1 MLGMLVPAAKVL
13 LTGATLGGGTLGA
26 VDLYKQFT
34 DKDRLISDFT
44 NIEENEDGIR
54 KLNPYQSLRRMSVD
68 TLNRD
73 PNVTID
79 NSYIQDQTDIKK
91 AERTRRELAREQELA
106 RERQAVKDAGY
117 ESSLAYRDEQRQKEL
132 DALIRERD
140 RVTAR
145 QAAEALREQQMYR
158 LQSDRLALEGKLAG
172 EQALLTQLQQ
182 NQQNEMDKFYY
193 LEEQKALD
201 RKEKRREAILM
212 ALMTLTQGARYL

>member
-13 LTGATLGGGTLGA
+13 LTGASLGGGALGA

-44 NIEENEDGIR
+44 DIEENADGIR
-54 KLNPYQSLRRMSVD
+54 KLNPYQSLRRMSID
-68 TLNRD
+68 TLN
-73 PNVTID
+73 PEETIN
-79 NSYIQDQTDIKK
+79 NSYIQEQTDIRQ
-91 AERTRRELAREQELA
+91 AERTRRQQQRDLQLALGAQNIEDT
-106 RERQAVKDAGY
+106 VTKN
-117 ESSLAYRDEQRQKEL
+117 SLAYRDEQRQKEL

-193 LEEQKALD
+193 LQEQKALD
-201 RKEKRREAILM
+201 RKEKRREAIMM
-212 ALMTLTQGARYL
+212 ALMGLTQGIRYI

>member
-13 LTGATLGGGTLGA
+13 LTGASLGGGALGA

-44 NIEENEDGIR
+44 DIEENADGIR
-54 KLNPYQSLRRMSVD
+54 KLNPYQSLRRISID
-68 TLNRD
+68 TLN
-73 PNVTID
+73 PEETIN
-79 NSYIQDQTDIKK
+79 NSYIQEQTDIRQ
-91 AERTRRELAREQELA
+91 AERTRRQQQRDLQLALGAQNIEDTVTKNSLTYQ
-106 RERQAVKDAGY
+106 DA
-117 ESSLAYRDEQRQKEL
+117 QRQKEL

-201 RKEKRREAILM
+201 RKEKRREAIMM
-212 ALMTLTQGARYL
+212 ALMGLTQGVRYI

>member
-13 LTGATLGGGTLGA
+13 FTGASLTGGALGLA
-26 VDLYKQFT
+26 DLAKQFT

-54 KLNPYQSLRRMSVD
+54 KLNPYQSLRRISID
-68 TLNRD
+68 TLNPD
-73 PNVTID
+73 VNID

-91 AERTRRELAREQELA
+91 AERTSRQLAREQELA
-106 RERQAVKDAGY
+106 KERQAVKDAAYG
-117 ESSLAYRDEQRQKEL
+117 SSLAYRDEQRQKEL